1 METSRKTYQIDPAAS
16 SRSGFDSRS
25 GFTIVELLMSIIVI
39 GTLMALLIVG
49 LRAAT
54 RFARTS
60 AERQNVIAL
69 REAVSEF
76 RREFGFVPPLVR
88 DQSID
93 PPPQRARIEE
103 KLGTGSNSSRSFYRY
118 AVYDF
123 TDINYGTEW
132 RKFFQREAPP
142 TPPAGFGSMAMFYD
156 KRYSECS
163 LPFYL
168 IGPVEVEL
176 TTNMTGAVVPID
188 GVGGPGFLKPVR
200 DGTFMV
206 PTETLA
212 TNGSGRLGQKYEPF
226 FRPNNSSIKLYQN
239 TGPTKEDRADQSL
252 RDRNDVPI
260 RYYRWIKFD
269 VRIDRDP
276 INNWLRVPVLVG
288 DPEKSPNLRDATFA
302 IIAAGPD
309 GAFGDEPIATL
320 RQKLGM
326 APDTSETIARM
337 KAMEDNIVEVGK

>member
-1 METSRKTYQIDPAAS
+1 MKTSHNTRQNDLA
-16 SRSGFDSRS
+16 SRS

-69 REAVSEF
+69 REAVTQF
-76 RREFGFVPPLVR
+76 RQEFGFVPPLVR

-93 PPPQRARIEE
+93 APPLRARIEE
-103 KLGTGSNSSRSFYRY
+103 KLGTGSNASRSFYSY

-123 TDINYGTEW
+123 AETANGTEW

-142 TPPAGFGSMAMFYD
+142 APPAGFGSMAMYYD

-163 LPFYL
+163 LPYYL
-168 IGPVEVEL
+168 IGPVEVDL

-188 GVGGPGFLKPVR
+188 GVTGPGFLKPVR
-200 DGTFMV
+200 DGTFVV
-206 PTETLA
+206 PVEALSDR
-212 TNGSGRLGQKYEPF
+212 GSGRLGQKYEPF

-239 TGPTKEDRADQSL
+239 PGPTKEDRADLSL

-260 RYYRWIKFD
+260 RYYRWTKSD
-269 VRIDRDP
+269 TRIDRAP
-276 INNWLRVPVLVG
+276 INDWLRIPVLVG

-309 GAFGDEPIATL
+309 GAFGDEPIAEL
-320 RQKLGM
+320 LQKLGV
-326 APDTSETIARM
+326 APDTRETIARM

>member
-1 METSRKTYQIDPAAS
+1 MTTSQHTSQSEIVAS
-16 SRSGFDSRS
+16 SRA

-54 RFARTS
+54 RFARTA

-69 REAVSEF
+69 REAVTQF
-76 RREFGFVPPLVR
+76 RQEFGFVPPLVR
-88 DQSID
+88 DQCID

-103 KLGTGSNSSRSFYRY
+103 KLGTGSNASRSFYRY

-123 TDINYGTEW
+123 ADISYGTEW
-132 RKFFQREAPP
+132 RKTFQREAPP
-142 TPPAGFGSMAMFYD
+142 TPPAGFGSMAMYYD

-163 LPFYL
+163 LPYYL
-168 IGPVEVEL
+168 LGPVEVDL

-188 GVGGPGFLKPVR
+188 GVPGPGFLKPVR
-200 DGTFMV
+200 DGTFIV

-212 TNGSGRLGQKYEPF
+212 TGGSGRLGQKYEPF
-226 FRPNNSSIKLYQN
+226 FRPNNSSVKLYLN
-239 TGPTKEDRADQSL
+239 PGPTKEDRADLSL

-260 RYYRWIKFD
+260 RYYRWMKFD
-269 VRIDRDP
+269 VRIDREP

-309 GAFGDEPIATL
+309 QAFGDEPIAEL
-320 RQKLGM
+320 RQKLGL
-326 APDTSETIARM
+326 APDASETIARM